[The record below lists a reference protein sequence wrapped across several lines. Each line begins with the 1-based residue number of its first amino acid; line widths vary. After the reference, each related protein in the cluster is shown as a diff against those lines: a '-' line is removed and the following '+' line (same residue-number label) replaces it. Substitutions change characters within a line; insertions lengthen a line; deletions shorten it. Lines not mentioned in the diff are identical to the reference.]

1 MSFSIAT
8 FRVNFPEF
16 TDETKY
22 PDSMVSFWEGIA
34 DKRLN
39 LLKWGDLLDEG
50 LQLYTAHHLVIAA
63 MNVVDVALGADPGK
77 STGVVGSQSV
87 GGVSVSIDTG
97 ASLETD
103 AGYWNETIYGKM
115 FYRLMRTI
123 AAGGAF
129 IA

>member
-8 FRVNFPEF
+8 FRTNFPEF

-39 LLKWGDLLDEG
+39 TLKWDTLLDEG
-50 LQLYTAHHLVIAA
+50 LQLYTAHHLVISA
-63 MNVVDVALGADPGK
+63 MNVADVALGADPGK

-103 AGYWNETIYGKM
+103 AGYWNETTYGKM
-115 FYRLMRTI
+115 FYRLMRTV
-123 AAGGAF
+123 AAGGTF